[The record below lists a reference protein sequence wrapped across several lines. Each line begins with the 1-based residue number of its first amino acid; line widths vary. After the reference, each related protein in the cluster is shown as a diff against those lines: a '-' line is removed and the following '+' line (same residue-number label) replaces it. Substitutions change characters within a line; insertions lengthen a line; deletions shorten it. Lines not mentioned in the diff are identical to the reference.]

1 MAQGIERVTKK
12 WAFPGSLEAL
22 AKALIPLF
30 CCFANIPS
38 TGILRQLA
46 WGLATQATGAEDA
59 QDKPQAQQAGG
70 AKKQLAQPEDLKA
83 VGLRQ
88 EDGGTEG
95 SSGSGCAVP
104 PAGSRKRA
112 G

>member
-1 MAQGIERVTKK
+1 
-12 WAFPGSLEAL
+12 LEAL

-38 TGILRQLA
+38 TGIPRQLA
-46 WGLATQATGAEDA
+46 WGLAAQATGAEDA

-70 AKKQLAQPEDLKA
+70 AKKQLAQLEDLKA

-88 EDGGTEG
+88 EDGGADNQG
-95 SSGSGCAVP
+95 SNHEERQLAD
-104 PAGSRKRA
+104 
-112 G
+112 